1 MSKLVGVIASLLLAA
16 NVPAGA
22 ADMPAFKAAPPV
34 PMYDWNG
41 FYAGA
46 SFAYHSGRTH
56 DTFTRGPF
64 VYPINRDTFH
74 GSFGSIEAGY
84 CRMAA
89 SPVVLCGEAGIN
101 LGRARGTSYAFTTS
115 AQNTHIRTTQTIDW
129 LVTAGPKLGLAIDAN
144 QLFIYASGGGAVAQ
158 LGAESTSTIVGA
170 IGSGSASG
178 TKAGWFVG
186 AGMERLLT
194 PSVGVKFDY
203 KRVDFQ
209 GLDHTLTGGAAVSTS
224 RVVDNV
230 FSAGFNF
237 HFNSG
242 LVYAQY

>member
-1 MSKLVGVIASLLLAA
+1 MRKLVGVIASLLLAA
-16 NVPAGA
+16 SVAGA
-22 ADMPAFKAAPPV
+22 ADMPAFKAAPPI

-46 SFAYHSGRTH
+46 SFAYHSGRT
-56 DTFTRGPF
+56 DDVFTNRAF
-64 VYPINRDTFH
+64 VYPITRDTFH

-115 AQNTHIRTTQTIDW
+115 VQNTYIRTTQTIDW
-129 LVTAGPKLGLAIDAN
+129 LFTAGPKLGLAIDAN
-144 QLFIYASGGGAVAQ
+144 QLFIYASGGGAVAH
-158 LGAESTSTIVGA
+158 LGVDSTSTVVGA

-178 TKAGWFVG
+178 TKGGWFVG

-194 PSVGVKFDY
+194 SYVGVKFDY
-203 KRVDFQ
+203 KRVEFG
-209 GLDHTLTGGAAVSTS
+209 GLDHTLTGGAVVSTS
-224 RVVDNV
+224 RIVDNV

>member
-1 MSKLVGVIASLLLAA
+1 MRKLVGVIASLLLAA
-16 NVPAGA
+16 SVAGA
-22 ADMPAFKAAPPV
+22 ADMPAFKAAPPI

-46 SFAYHSGRTH
+46 SFAYHSGRT
-56 DTFTRGPF
+56 DDVFTNRAF
-64 VYPINRDTFH
+64 VYPITRDTFH

-115 AQNTHIRTTQTIDW
+115 VQNTYIRTTQTIDW
-129 LVTAGPKLGLAIDAN
+129 LFTAGPKLGLAIDAN
-144 QLFIYASGGGAVAQ
+144 QLFIYASGGGAVAH
-158 LGAESTSTIVGA
+158 LGVDSTSTVVGA
-170 IGSGSASG
+170 MGSGSASG
-178 TKAGWFVG
+178 TKGGWFVG

-194 PSVGVKFDY
+194 SYVGVKFDY
-203 KRVDFQ
+203 KRVEFG
-209 GLDHTLTGGAAVSTS
+209 GLDHTLTGGAVVSTS
-224 RVVDNV
+224 RIVDNV

-242 LVYAQY
+242 PVYAQY

>member
-1 MSKLVGVIASLLLAA
+1 MRKLVGVIASLLLAA
-16 NVPAGA
+16 SVAGA
-22 ADMPAFKAAPPV
+22 ADMPAFKAAPPI

-46 SFAYHSGRTH
+46 SFAYHSGRT
-56 DTFTRGPF
+56 DDVFTNRAF
-64 VYPINRDTFH
+64 VYPITRDTFH

-89 SPVVLCGEAGIN
+89 SPMVLCGEAGIN

-115 AQNTHIRTTQTIDW
+115 VQNTYIRTTQTIDW
-129 LVTAGPKLGLAIDAN
+129 LFTAGPKLGLAIDAN
-144 QLFIYASGGGAVAQ
+144 QLFIYASGGGAVAH
-158 LGAESTSTIVGA
+158 LGVDSTSTVVGA

-178 TKAGWFVG
+178 TKGGWFVG

-194 PSVGVKFDY
+194 SYVGVKFDY
-203 KRVDFQ
+203 KRVEFG
-209 GLDHTLTGGAAVSTS
+209 GLDHTLTGGAVVSTS
-224 RVVDNV
+224 RIVDNV

-242 LVYAQY
+242 PVYAQY

>member
-1 MSKLVGVIASLLLAA
+1 MRKLVGVIASLLLAA
-16 NVPAGA
+16 SVAGA
-22 ADMPAFKAAPPV
+22 ADMPAFKAAPPI

-46 SFAYHSGRTH
+46 SFAYHSGRT
-56 DTFTRGPF
+56 DDVFTNRAF
-64 VYPINRDTFH
+64 VYPITRDTFH

-115 AQNTHIRTTQTIDW
+115 VQNTYIRTTQTIDW
-129 LVTAGPKLGLAIDAN
+129 LFTAGPKLGLAIDAN
-144 QLFIYASGGGAVAQ
+144 QLFIYASGGGAVAH
-158 LGAESTSTIVGA
+158 LGVDSTSTVVGA

-178 TKAGWFVG
+178 TKGGWFVG

-194 PSVGVKFDY
+194 SYVGVKFDY
-203 KRVDFQ
+203 KRVEFG
-209 GLDHTLTGGAAVSTS
+209 GLDHTLTGGAVVSTS
-224 RVVDNV
+224 RIVDNV

-242 LVYAQY
+242 PVYAQY

>member
-16 NVPAGA
+16 SVPAGA

-115 AQNTHIRTTQTIDW
+115 AQNTYIRTTQTIDW
-129 LVTAGPKLGLAIDAN
+129 LVTAGPKLGARDRCEPVVHLCVRRRRGRAAG
-144 QLFIYASGGGAVAQ
+144 SG
-158 LGAESTSTIVGA
+158 STSTIVGA

>member
-1 MSKLVGVIASLLLAA
+1 VIASLLLAA
-16 NVPAGA
+16 SVAGA
-22 ADMPAFKAAPPV
+22 ADMPAFKAAPPI

-46 SFAYHSGRTH
+46 SFAYHSGRT
-56 DTFTRGPF
+56 DDVFTNRAF
-64 VYPINRDTFH
+64 VYPITRDTFH

-115 AQNTHIRTTQTIDW
+115 VQNTYIRTTQTIDW
-129 LVTAGPKLGLAIDAN
+129 LFTAGPKLGLAIDAN
-144 QLFIYASGGGAVAQ
+144 QLFIYASGGGAVAH
-158 LGAESTSTIVGA
+158 LGVDSTSTVVGA
-170 IGSGSASG
+170 MGSGSASG
-178 TKAGWFVG
+178 TKGGWFVG

-194 PSVGVKFDY
+194 SYVGVKFDY
-203 KRVDFQ
+203 KRVEFG
-209 GLDHTLTGGAAVSTS
+209 GLDHTLTGGAVVSTS
-224 RVVDNV
+224 RIVDNV

-242 LVYAQY
+242 PVYAQY

>member
-1 MSKLVGVIASLLLAA
+1 M
-16 NVPAGA
+16 
-22 ADMPAFKAAPPV
+22 
-34 PMYDWNG
+34 
-41 FYAGA
+41 
-46 SFAYHSGRTH
+46 
-56 DTFTRGPF
+56 
-64 VYPINRDTFH
+64 FH

-115 AQNTHIRTTQTIDW
+115 AQNTYIRTTQTIDW

-144 QLFIYASGGGAVAQ
+144 QLFIYASGGAALAQ
-158 LGAESTSTIVGA
+158 LGADATSTIVGA
-170 IGSGSASG
+170 IGSGSVSGPGLAGSWAPAWSGCSPPVSASSSITSASISKG
-178 TKAGWFVG
+178 STT
-186 AGMERLLT
+186 RLLAG
-194 PSVGVKFDY
+194 PRS
-203 KRVDFQ
+203 
-209 GLDHTLTGGAAVSTS
+209 STS